1 MLFAV
6 YHLHQWWSVPWR
18 TRRMLALAF
27 PAKRYR
33 SATIAIIVHS
43 TQTVFFMV
51 IAAVLISR

>member
-1 MLFAV
+1 
-6 YHLHQWWSVPWR
+6 
-18 TRRMLALAF
+18 MLALTSR
-27 PAKRYR
+27 AKRYR